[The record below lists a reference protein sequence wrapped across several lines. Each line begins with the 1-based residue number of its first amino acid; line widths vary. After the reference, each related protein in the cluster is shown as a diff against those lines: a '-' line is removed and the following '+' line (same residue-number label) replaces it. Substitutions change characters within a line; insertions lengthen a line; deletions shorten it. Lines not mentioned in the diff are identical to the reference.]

1 MDLFSVFLTEFSTY
15 LSRFVYYLKAEFPG
29 FLQGISCLLFFWI
42 QQITE
47 FLVGSCIRC
56 FMFW

>member
-29 FLQGISCLLFFWI
+29 FLQGISYLLFSRI
-42 QQITE
+42 QQFTE
-47 FLVGSCIRC
+47 FLIRC
-56 FMFW
+56 FVCLFVFW